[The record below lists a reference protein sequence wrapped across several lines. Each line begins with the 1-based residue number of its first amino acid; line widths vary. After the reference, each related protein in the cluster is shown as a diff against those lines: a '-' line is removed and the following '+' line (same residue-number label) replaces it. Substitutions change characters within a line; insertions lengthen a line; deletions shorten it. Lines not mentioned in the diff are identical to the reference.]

1 MSHLRS
7 TLTAT
12 SVAVAAALTLAAP
25 AAALSGTTAVSI
37 DDVGQPGSTTLDTV
51 WAYPDQGGYY
61 GDGLDRSVQIYRGGV
76 SISGPPH
83 ATAQVPGLRAGD
95 ELVVRDGWW
104 PSSPEIGRV
113 VYGANDYFE
122 QPLCAGR
129 RLYDATRTAAGST
142 VDAWSYA
149 GGLYPEYPSYPEY
162 PIVYPEY
169 PEGVEP
175 PGAEY
180 PNFPGSGWLP
190 ADVQDLGGTALRV
203 DTRRRLTTATTVTLT
218 ESYVSSELGVRVFR
232 TQKPVSCPPE
242 PDPQPEQPTPE
253 QPVVTPGPP
262 RMDPPPQ
269 PTLPTPPA
277 VDQPVVKLGA
287 LSAAKLRK
295 LGRSGL
301 LKKGIPLS
309 ITLDRPA
316 KLRAVATLLAGKKRT
331 KVASKSGDL
340 PKGTTSLRFKPTSAG
355 KRALRKAP
363 RKAKLRI
370 DVKLTGTGG
379 TTGQTVIVTL
389 PRK

>member
-7 TLTAT
+7 PLTAAA
-12 SVAVAAALTLAAP
+12 VAVAALLAAP
-25 AAALSGTTAVSI
+25 AAGLASTTAVSI
-37 DDVGQPGSTTLDTV
+37 DDVGQPGSTTPDTV

-83 ATAQVPGLRAGD
+83 PTTQVSGLRAGD

-113 VYGANDYFE
+113 IYGGNDYFG

-129 RLYDATRTAAGST
+129 RLFDATRTAAGSIL
-142 VDAWSYA
+142 DAWTYA
-149 GGLYPEYPSYPEY
+149 GELSPEYPSYPGY

-169 PEGVEP
+169 PAGVEP

-180 PNFPGSGWLP
+180 PNHPGSGWMF
-190 ADVQDLGGTALRV
+190 ADIQQLGGTALRI
-203 DTRRRLTTATTVTLT
+203 DTRRRVTTATMVSIT
-218 ESYVSSELGVRVFR
+218 ERYATPQLAVRVFR
-232 TQKPVSCPPE
+232 TQRPVACPPE
-242 PDPQPEQPTPE
+242 PDPQPEQPAPE
-253 QPVVTPGPP
+253 QPTTTPGPP
-262 RMDPPPQ
+262 RTDPPAP
-269 PTLPTPPA
+269 PTPPA
-277 VDQPVVKLGA
+277 ADQPAVKLGA

-309 ITLDRPA
+309 VTLDRPA

-331 KVASKSGDL
+331 KVASKSGEL

-370 DVKLTGTGG
+370 DVTLTGTGG
-379 TTGQTVIVTL
+379 TTSQTVIVTL